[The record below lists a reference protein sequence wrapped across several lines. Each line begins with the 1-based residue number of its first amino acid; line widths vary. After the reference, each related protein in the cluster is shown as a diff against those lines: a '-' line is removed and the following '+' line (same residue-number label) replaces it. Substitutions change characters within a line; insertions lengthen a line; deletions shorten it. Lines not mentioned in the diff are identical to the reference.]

1 MSAATEHLQRAM
13 LALEAAFLIGVEGV
27 TEIWLVRHAD
37 CYRDMVEVDD
47 PPLSAL
53 GRDQAQR
60 LARRIKHMEPA
71 AVYSSPY
78 RRAMETAQA
87 VTDDVRVDNRL
98 VEMPLDIAED
108 GTLEFRETSESVVT
122 RMRAVV
128 DDIVAAHEGKRVVVV
143 SHGASIVACL
153 TDAMRLEAG
162 QLRLLPYYT
171 SISTMRVLGDRRMVG
186 TFGDVA
192 HLEDLSPPHPPPSA
206 GTSP

>member
-37 CYRDMVEVDD
+37 CYRDMVDVDD
-47 PPLSAL
+47 PPLSGL

-60 LARRIKHMEPA
+60 LAKRINHMQPA

-78 RRAMETAQA
+78 RRAMETAKA
-87 VTDDVRVDNRL
+87 ITDDVRVDNRL
-98 VEMPLDIAED
+98 VEMPLDISED
-108 GTLEFRETSESVVT
+108 GMLEFRETPESAVT

-128 DDIVAAHEGKRVVVV
+128 GEIVAAHQGKRVVVV

-171 SISTMRVLGDRRMVG
+171 SISTLRVLGDRRMVG

-192 HLEDLSPPHPPPSA
+192 HLE
-206 GTSP
+206 